1 MGKGGRC
8 AVRHPKQLDA
18 SQTGIPEQRPR
29 VHSNKGCNVKSP
41 RSDSQDDSSFVDA
54 DLFNAIDFD
63 SPSSSFDV
71 SAIIVM
77 TLRTLERVP
86 CAFNTFKAAALEPAW
101 KSRTVDNCASRGS
114 IWPVPPPLWRWTGNA
129 SPGPRQRLRRRRLF
143 SQHKLLQNIVCML
156 NWISLGYP
164 NKPTHRAQAGEPVT
178 DDQSRVLET
187 LHEHVAHFCSQQTF
201 SSDDLGRFGEKFKA
215 LNCSSQELP
224 QHPEVDLLELLHE
237 IHRDLDPYTKFE
249 KPHFVTRTDHE
260 QNHSECSHQPATVKM
275 PNTANKPVIASRI
288 KWKHPPSFDP
298 RPYLLDPVVASVFDN
313 PDSLR
318 LPEYL
323 WPSKPKARV
332 HCSRPELIDLMKIWD
347 AKGSLALFPCS
358 EVSETETVGIFA
370 VPKDEH
376 FDRLIL
382 NPTVLNSRMTPYS
395 NFTKKLAP
403 GSLLALLHLEPSQA
417 FRFAA
422 DDLSDFYYTFKVS
435 ARRARRNCIG
445 TKIYPSEL
453 HGLSCVRPEHL
464 KGPCYPALA
473 TLAMG
478 DSHAVEI
485 AQGSHYALLQMEAGC
500 MLESETLEY
509 RKPIPRGDFFELLSI
524 DDHIGVQ
531 RVHLDELVSQP
542 PKRDTLVFEASNA
555 AYKKV
560 GLVSH
565 PGKQK
570 RNETK
575 GILLGAD
582 FDGQV
587 GRVSAPRSRILL
599 LCWITAQVCRKG
611 TCTRQLLASI
621 VGCWVHVILFRRPL
635 LALVDALFN
644 EGMHHPQ
651 HKVFCLSSQARHE
664 LMSLVILGPC
674 AQSDLRVSFCPQI
687 YSFDA
692 SPWGAGIVVADSTPQ
707 ATGEFWRHSEQ
718 RGYHTSL
725 LGQAS
730 AILKEINETPLMD
743 NETGADHVYRSMQ
756 PPRIPESLSEGF
768 LYDCVELFRGS
779 GNWSTGHQKQQFRV
793 HDGFDNSGRRL
804 FFKDLLDKQTFR
816 EVLSLALRR
825 VVREFHAGPP
835 CLTFGTLR
843 RPRLRNINKPD
854 GFDPTDPLTADHNT
868 LARRTAMVGAIAI
881 LTGVYF
887 SCEQTG
893 SSVMFRLHCFR
904 VLLSLGCVI
913 TRMAFCNFGSA
924 FNKLSQWLHNKGWL
938 LSLEGSCAC
947 KYKGNHF
954 VIQGTFTKE
963 SIDQFAARCVP
974 DPIAVYGRMP
984 NVGEA
989 VASYSAQYPI
999 SLMNRMALGSK
1010 SASIQGPPPI
1020 PFEAKVLSFKRVG
1033 ENSFPADVPFVS
1045 LDESF
1050 QPRDWF
1056 EDPEWI
1062 GELADSLHFR
1072 TLFKYHFRVPN
1083 HINVNESRV
1092 YSSWIKH
1099 CAKQHRN
1106 SRVVGLLDSRVTIG
1120 AASKGRSSS
1129 YAITRIL
1136 KQSIPYILGG
1146 NLYPG
1151 GLHVY
1156 SDHNRADAPSRD
1168 MAVEPPSKDL
1178 PLWYVDMC
1186 SGDFRRFDAVCQSA
1200 SCPKLAGRWLR
1211 FLLLLGGD
1219 IERNPGP
1226 VRPARGDLDMSTGFH
1241 PATAD
1246 RMHRCLHAFTRWVQ
1260 EDLDLDFDKVMLRAD
1275 SCAAALRAY
1284 GLHLY
1289 RSGYPRYMYVYTVT
1303 AIQDQ
1308 FPHHRPC
1315 LGAAWQV
1322 DRKWQM
1328 AEPGQCRAVVP
1339 LPVLKAALCVAFA
1352 WGWFRWAAVT
1362 MLGFTGMLHPSEFIG
1377 LRRRDLMLPR
1387 DVFFSIKDLYVHLR
1401 HPKTARFARQQHVKI
1416 SDPDVI
1422 LFVDK
1427 VFGQARLDEELLGA
1441 GIGAY
1446 RNQWNAIMTRLKVPY
1461 KQSLRGLTPGTLR
1474 GSGAT
1479 QFYLATENIPLI
1491 CWRGRWARS
1500 KTLEHYLQEVAAQ
1513 VMIHSLSDEAKRLI
1527 EILDDAC
1534 FRVFRLI
1541 CMGEL

>member
-1 MGKGGRC
+1 MGKGSRS
-8 AVRHPKQLDA
+8 VFRQPNQLGA
-18 SQTGIPEQRPR
+18 IETGIPEQRPR
-29 VHSNKGCNVKSP
+29 VHSNKGCNVRSP
-41 RSDSQDDSSFVDA
+41 RADTQESSNFEFLDHCGEP
-54 DLFNAIDFD
+54 DFD
-63 SPSSSFDV
+63 STSSSFDT
-71 SAIIVM
+71 SALIVV
-77 TLRTLERVP
+77 TLRALERVP
-86 CAFNTFKAAALEPAW
+86 CAFNTFKAVALEPAW
-101 KSRTVDNCASRGS
+101 KSRTVDNHVSRGS

-129 SPGPRQRLRRRRLF
+129 SPGPRQRRRRRRLF
-143 SQHKLLQNIVCML
+143 SQHLLLQHIVCML

-164 NKPTHRAQAGEPVT
+164 NKPTHRAQAGEPLT
-178 DDQSRVLET
+178 DDQSKVLET

-215 LNCSSQELP
+215 LNYSSKELP
-224 QHPEVDLLELLHE
+224 QHSEVDLLGLLHE

-260 QNHSECSHQPATVKM
+260 MDHSSCEYTPSTIKM
-275 PNTANKPVIASRI
+275 PNTTNKPVIASRI

-323 WPSKPKARV
+323 WPNKPKARV
-332 HCSRPELIDLMKIWD
+332 HCSRPELLRLMKIWD

-358 EVSETETVGIFA
+358 AVREDETVGIFA
-370 VPKDEH
+370 VPKDEDY
-376 FDRLIL
+376 DRLIL

-403 GSLLALLHLEPSQA
+403 GSLLALLHLEPGQS

-422 DDLSDFYYTFKVS
+422 DDLSDFYYTFRVS
-435 ARRARRNCIG
+435 KLRARRNCIG

-453 HGLSCVRPEHL
+453 RGLSCVEPQHL
-464 KGPCYPALA
+464 RGPCYPALS

-509 RKPIPRGDFFELLSI
+509 RKPVPRGDFFELLSI

-531 RVHLDELVSQP
+531 RIWNDELSTHP
-542 PKRDTLVFEASNA
+542 PKRDTLVFESANA
-555 AYKKV
+555 AYQKV

-565 PGKQK
+565 PGKQR
-570 RNETK
+570 RNETQ

-582 FDGQV
+582 FDGIV

-599 LCWITAQVCRKG
+599 LGWITAQVCRKG

-621 VGCWVHVILFRRPL
+621 IGCWVHVILFRRPL
-635 LALVDALFN
+635 LALVDALFR
-644 EGMHHPQ
+644 EGLHLPQ

-674 AQSDLRVSFCPQI
+674 SQADLKVSFCPQL
-687 YSFDA
+687 YSLDA
-692 SPWGAGIVVADSTPQ
+692 SPWGAGIVVADSTSQ
-707 ATGEFWRHSEQ
+707 AMGEIWRHSEQ
-718 RGYHTSL
+718 KGFHTTL

-743 NETGADHVYRSMQ
+743 LETGAGPLPWDPQ
-756 PPRIPESLSEGF
+756 PPRIPESLSEGILF
-768 LYDCVELFRGS
+768 DCVELFRGS
-779 GNWSTGHQKQQFRV
+779 GNWSLSHQKHQFRV

-804 FFKDLLDKQTFR
+804 FFKDLLDNQTFH

-843 RPRLRNINKPD
+843 RPRLCSVQKPD
-854 GFDPTDPLTADHNT
+854 GFDTSDPLTADHNI
-868 LARRTAMVGAIAI
+868 LARRTAMVGTVAVI
-881 LTGVYF
+881 TGAYF

-904 VLLSLGCVI
+904 VLLTLGCVI

-924 FNKLSQWLHNKGWL
+924 FNKPSQWLHNKGWL
-938 LSLEGSCAC
+938 IPLEGSCAC
-947 KYKGNHF
+947 KHKGNHF
-954 VIQGTFTKE
+954 VIQGTFTKQL
-963 SIDQFAARCVP
+963 IDQFAARCIP
-974 DPIAVYGRMP
+974 DPVAVYGRMP
-984 NVGEA
+984 AVGEA

-999 SLMNRMALGSK
+999 SLMNRMAMGSK
-1010 SASIQGPPPI
+1010 SAAIQGPPPI
-1020 PFEAKVLSFKRVG
+1020 PFEARVLSFQRVG
-1033 ENSFPADVPFVS
+1033 EKIDQDPVPFVS

-1050 QPRDWF
+1050 QQREWF

-1062 GELADSLHFR
+1062 GELADSLSFR
-1072 TLFKYHFRVPN
+1072 SLFSYHFRVPN

-1099 CAKQHRN
+1099 CAKKHRN
-1106 SRVVGLLDSRVTIG
+1106 SRIVGLLDSRVAIG
-1120 AASKGRSSS
+1120 AAAKGRSSS
-1129 YAITRIL
+1129 YAISRIL
-1136 KQSIPYILGG
+1136 KQSIPYLLGS
-1146 NLYPG
+1146 NIYPG
-1151 GLHVY
+1151 TLHIY
-1156 SDHNRADAPSRD
+1156 SELNRADAPSRD
-1168 MAVEPPSKDL
+1168 APIQPPSKDL
-1178 PLWYVDMC
+1178 PRWYLDMC
-1186 SGDFRRFDAVCQSA
+1186 IGDFRRFDAVCQSA
-1200 SCPKLAGRWLR
+1200 RCPKLAGRWLR

-1226 VRPARGDLDMSTGFH
+1226 ERSRRGDLDLSTGFH

-1246 RMHRCLHAFTRWVQ
+1246 RMHRCLLAFTRWVQ
-1260 EDLDLDFDKVMLRAD
+1260 EELELNFSKVMLRSD

-1308 FPHHRPC
+1308 YPHHRPC

-1322 DRKWQM
+1322 DRKWQL

-1339 LPVLKAALCVAFA
+1339 LPVLKAVLCVAFA
-1352 WGWFRWAAVT
+1352 WKWFRWAAVT
-1362 MLGFTGMLHPSEFIG
+1362 MLGFTGMLHPAEFVG

-1387 DVFFSIKDLYVHLR
+1387 DVFFSTRDLYVHLR

-1427 VFGQARLDEELLGA
+1427 VFGDAKLDEQLLGA
-1441 GIGAY
+1441 SISAY
-1446 RNQWNAIMTRLKVPY
+1446 RNQWNAIMTRLNIPY

-1479 QFYLATENIPLI
+1479 QFYLSTENIPLI
-1491 CWRGRWARS
+1491 CWRGRWART
-1500 KTLEHYLQEVAAQ
+1500 KTLEYYLQEVAAQ
-1513 VMIHSLSDEAKRLI
+1513 VMIHSLSEETKKLI
-1527 EILDDAC
+1527 QLLDDAC

-1541 CMGEL
+1541 CMREL